1 MGCGFFGNES
11 TNGCCSKC
19 WMESMKK
26 DRSTPAKSE
35 AATPAQED
43 EKGEEEPI
51 LQEEIATPLPEPVAP
66 VASTPT
72 KKKKKK
78 TSYKSM
84 MSSMMSGN
92 KERDVQAESRA
103 QISKGLGGGKFS
115 KIEKI

>member
-1 MGCGFFGNES
+1 
-11 TNGCCSKC
+11 
-19 WMESMKK
+19 MKK

-78 TSYKSM
+78 KTSYKSM